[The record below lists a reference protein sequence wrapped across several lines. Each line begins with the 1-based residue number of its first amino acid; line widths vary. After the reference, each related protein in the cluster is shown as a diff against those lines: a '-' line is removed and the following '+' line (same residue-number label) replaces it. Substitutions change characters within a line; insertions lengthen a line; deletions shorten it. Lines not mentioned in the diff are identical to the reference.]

1 MNVFVYRRFVGL
13 STGLSLD
20 SYVHPNLKES
30 AAKSVDAI
38 DKFGHAIE
46 EQLSVYGKR
55 IIG

>member
-1 MNVFVYRRFVGL
+1 VYRRFVGL

-30 AAKSVDAI
+30 AAKSVEAI